1 MNGINVKV
9 TLYRFIALI
18 TREKDRL
25 EIKDKDENRKVF
37 LSMLTRHDQLTWL
50 DMRTKHM
57 SIDMRNKFMSTD
69 MRT

>member
-37 LSMLTRHDQLTWL
+37 LSMLTRHD
-50 DMRTKHM
+50 
-57 SIDMRNKFMSTD
+57 
-69 MRT
+69 

>member
-37 LSMLTRHDQLTWL
+37 S
-50 DMRTKHM
+50 KHAHTSRLAHM
-57 SIDMRNKFMSTD
+57 A
-69 MRT
+69 